1 MKVLVVDDEEPARR
15 RLTRMLQG
23 LPGLEVVGEA
33 GDAQEA
39 LRQVGA
45 LQPELLLLDIRM
57 PGMDGLTLAQRH
69 TELPPIVF
77 VTAHDEHAVRAF
89 EVNAVDYLLKP
100 VRPERLAAAMERAR
114 QRRLASREAVS
125 QALETL
131 RPAAPSTRV
140 VTSSAGTVR
149 FFDARDI
156 TRFRASDKYTLFQA
170 DGAEHV
176 TEESLASLE
185 ERLREAGFVRIH
197 RAELVHLGSIKALR
211 GTDGFHEVEL
221 RDGQV
226 ARVSRRLLGQVRR
239 ALGLQGPP
247 D

>member
-15 RLTRMLQG
+15 RLVRMLQG
-23 LPGLEVVGEA
+23 LPGIELAGEA
-33 GDAQEA
+33 EDAEEA
-39 LRQVGA
+39 LRQVAA
-45 LQPELLLLDIRM
+45 LRPDLLLLDIRM

-69 TELPPIVF
+69 ADLPPIVF
-77 VTAHDEHAVRAF
+77 VTAYDAHAVQAF

-100 VRPERLAAAMERAR
+100 VRPERLAAAMQRAR
-114 QRRLASREAVS
+114 QRELASRGAVS

-131 RPAAPSTRV
+131 RPTATSTRI
-140 VTSSAGTVR
+140 VTAAAGTVR

-156 TRFRASDKYTLFQA
+156 TRFWAADKYTVFRA
-170 DGAEHV
+170 DNAEHM
-176 TEESLASLE
+176 TEEPLSTLE

-211 GTDGFHEVEL
+211 GADGFHEVEL

-239 ALGLQGPP
+239 ALGLEGAQ